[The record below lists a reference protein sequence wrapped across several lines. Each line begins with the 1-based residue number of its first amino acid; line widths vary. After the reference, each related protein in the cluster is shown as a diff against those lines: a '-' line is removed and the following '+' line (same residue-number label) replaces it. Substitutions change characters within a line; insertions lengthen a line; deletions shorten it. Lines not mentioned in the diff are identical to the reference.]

1 MGLGL
6 RGSGAG
12 RTWGLILALF
22 LAVVVYWLPLE
33 GLTPAGHKALALL
46 QGSSSSIYPKRF
58 PWPLPAWRS
67 FLWPYCGGLRRL
79 ELPCVLLPLP

>member
-33 GLTPAGHKALALL
+33 GLTPAGHKALALFA
-46 QGSSSSIYPKRF
+46 GTSSSIYPKRF
-58 PWPLPAWRS
+58 PCHYQPGGRS
-67 FLWPYCGGLRRL
+67 SGRIVGDCAA
-79 ELPCVLLPLP
+79 